1 MKKAIFVLAAVVTLA
16 SCGSASQKECTD
28 CAVDSTVVDS
38 TIVDTVPVVDD
49 TVHAFGGGRSRDFQT
64 AK

>member
-1 MKKAIFVLAAVVTLA
+1 MKKTAFVLAAVVTLA

-28 CAVDSTVVDS
+28 CAIDSTVVDS
-38 TIVDTVPVVDD
+38 TIVDTVPVVED
-49 TVHAFGGGRSRDFQT
+49 TVHAFGEVKSRDFQT